1 MDYEEYRGTNRG
13 DQDGHEEGEEVTMEE
28 CNAE

>member
-1 MDYEEYRGTNRG
+1 MDYEEYRGTNR